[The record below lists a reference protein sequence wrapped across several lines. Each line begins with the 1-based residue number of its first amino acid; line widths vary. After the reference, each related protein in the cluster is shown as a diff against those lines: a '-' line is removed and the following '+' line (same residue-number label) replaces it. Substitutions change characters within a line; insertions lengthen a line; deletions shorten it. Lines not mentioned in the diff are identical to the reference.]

1 MEYDV
6 AKAIERIED
15 ELIYSIIRNLKRHRA
30 EETEEGFNWEMW
42 QVKQLQSLNKFKKD
56 NLKYKPKF
64 AKLNKQIEELLI
76 DMATD
81 GSLDQEKA
89 ILEAI
94 KKGYK
99 PPKRSSNKLDATFFK
114 YNSKKLEALI
124 SETSKNMAKAET
136 AILRMAHDKY
146 RSIIFDAQMYAATGV
161 GTYEKAVDMAT
172 RDFLSAGIN
181 CVEYSNGARHTLSN
195 YARMAIR
202 TASKRAYLQ
211 GEGEQRKEWGIHTV
225 IVNKRGN
232 PCPKCLPFVGKVL
245 IDDVWSGGSKK
256 DGDYMLMSSA
266 IAAGLYHP
274 NCKDSHTTYFEGLTT
289 RGASFT
295 KKEINRIEKEYAEE
309 QKRIYTQSQAKK
321 YKRLRDNSLDE
332 ENKAKYSTKAKKRDI
347 YSSQFYRGVTRGE
360 EKEFNTLYVKN
371 IKTKKVMTY
380 NSDIYVS
387 DKAEIKPKALHMI
400 NKNTEDAIKHL
411 GLSLENK
418 PIIVILDTSEMPT
431 AFGIYNA
438 IENVVY
444 YAVDIN
450 EKYHKHHI
458 GSIEYHEMV
467 HFLQAERYRSK
478 GKTITYENYKEYQ
491 KEMLKTCKKNIDSFG
506 IDEYNVNEI
515 SDYADDAYE
524 INRFDEVEAEHLT
537 KERFGGK

>member
-1 MEYDV
+1 MDYDV

-30 EETEEGFNWEMW
+30 EETKEGFNWEMW

-146 RSIIFDAQMYAATGV
+146 ISIIFDAQMYAATGA

-211 GEGEQRKEWGIHTV
+211 GEGEQRREWGIHTV

-295 KKEINRIEKEYAEE
+295 KKEIETIEQDYLEE
-309 QKRIYTQSQAKK
+309 QKQLYAQNQAKK
-321 YKRLRDNSLDE
+321 YQRLADNSLDE
-332 ENKAKYSTKAKKRDI
+332 GNKQKYMAKADDWQEKLVRLKNR
-347 YSSQFYRGVTRGE
+347 TRSGIINIEIDEFVPCLKDANTGE
-360 EKEFNTLYVKN
+360 
-371 IKTKKVMTY
+371 
-380 NSDIYVS
+380 
-387 DKAEIKPKALHMI
+387 
-400 NKNTEDAIKHL
+400 
-411 GLSLENK
+411 
-418 PIIVILDTSEMPT
+418 ILDTEVFQIMDR
-431 AFGIYNA
+431 N
-438 IENVVY
+438 
-444 YAVDIN
+444 
-450 EKYHKHHI
+450 
-458 GSIEYHEMV
+458 
-467 HFLQAERYRSK
+467 LLK
-478 GKTITYENYKEYQ
+478 GYT
-491 KEMLKTCKKNIDSFG
+491 KKNGWNINWFKIAKDNEVYALVLKGESEFQGLIGLRPDKDARAVYLNWASTAPRNNKILNNGKQDYIGVGGHLFAIGAEKSLSCGYDGVMYGFAANETVMNHYIYKFG
-506 IDEYNVNEI
+506 AENIPIQHPYQIIIDERAAQNLLNEYNF
-515 SDYADDAYE
+515 SW
-524 INRFDEVEAEHLT
+524 
-537 KERFGGK
+537 KE

>member
-1 MEYDV
+1 MDYDV

-15 ELIYSIIRNLKRHRA
+15 ELIYSIMRNLKRHRA
-30 EETEEGFNWEMW
+30 EETKEGFNWEMW

-146 RSIIFDAQMYAATGV
+146 RSIIFDAQMYAATGA

-274 NCKDSHTTYFEGLTT
+274 NCKDSHTTYFEGVTT
-289 RGASFT
+289 RDASFT
-295 KKEINRIEKEYAEE
+295 KKEIETIKQDYLEE
-309 QKRIYTQSQAKK
+309 QKQLYAQNQAKK
-321 YKRLRDNSLDE
+321 YRRLADNSLDE
-332 ENKAKYSTKAKKRDI
+332 ENIKKNEI
-347 YSSQFYRGVTRGE
+347 KE
-360 EKEFNTLYVKN
+360 EKWKNKLQTQYENFLKEHVPILSKVFDNESMWNGKVIIEKLQPKERGHVQWDSGGIFINEDYIDAFTESTCIHEAIHTFSGLHMDALIVKKN
-371 IKTKKVMTY
+371 
-380 NSDIYVS
+380 
-387 DKAEIKPKALHMI
+387 KAEKIEEASVALFTKNYMQKI
-400 NKNTEDAIKHL
+400 NKPYSNSYSKFVEILEVLNRKFKFGETDYDFAIKL
-411 GLSLENK
+411 LNI
-418 PIIVILDTSEMPT
+418 PLDKRYDWLYKTVYDKMIEMQ
-431 AFGIYNA
+431 AS
-438 IENVVY
+438 
-444 YAVDIN
+444 IN
-450 EKYHKHHI
+450 
-458 GSIEYHEMV
+458 
-467 HFLQAERYRSK
+467 
-478 GKTITYENYKEYQ
+478 
-491 KEMLKTCKKNIDSFG
+491 D
-506 IDEYNVNEI
+506 IDEVMFYIEELYGNLE
-515 SDYADDAYE
+515 
-524 INRFDEVEAEHLT
+524 
-537 KERFGGK
+537 G

>member
-1 MEYDV
+1 MDYDV

-30 EETEEGFNWEMW
+30 EETKEGFNWEMW

-146 RSIIFDAQMYAATGV
+146 RSIIFDAQMYAATGA

-211 GEGEQRKEWGIHTV
+211 GEGEQRREWGIHTV

-295 KKEINRIEKEYAEE
+295 KKEIE
-309 QKRIYTQSQAKK
+309 T
-321 YKRLRDNSLDE
+321 
-332 ENKAKYSTKAKKRDI
+332 
-347 YSSQFYRGVTRGE
+347 
-360 EKEFNTLYVKN
+360 
-371 IKTKKVMTY
+371 IKQDY
-380 NSDIYVS
+380 L
-387 DKAEIKPKALHMI
+387 EI
-400 NKNTEDAIKHL
+400 
-411 GLSLENK
+411 
-418 PIIVILDTSEMPT
+418 
-431 AFGIYNA
+431 
-438 IENVVY
+438 
-444 YAVDIN
+444 
-450 EKYHKHHI
+450 
-458 GSIEYHEMV
+458 
-467 HFLQAERYRSK
+467 
-478 GKTITYENYKEYQ
+478 
-491 KEMLKTCKKNIDSFG
+491 
-506 IDEYNVNEI
+506 
-515 SDYADDAYE
+515 
-524 INRFDEVEAEHLT
+524 
-537 KERFGGK
+537 

>member
-1 MEYDV
+1 MDYDV

-15 ELIYSIIRNLKRHRA
+15 ELIYSIMRNLKRHRA
-30 EETEEGFNWEMW
+30 EETKEGFNWEMW

-76 DMATD
+76 DMATY
-81 GSLDQEKA
+81 GSLDQEKV

-146 RSIIFDAQMYAATGV
+146 RSIIFDAQMYAATGA

-295 KKEINRIEKEYAEE
+295 KKEIETIKQDYLEE
-309 QKRIYTQSQAKK
+309 QKQLYAQNQAKK
-321 YKRLRDNSLDE
+321 YQRLADNSLDE
-332 ENKAKYSTKAKKRDI
+332 ENRQKYEKKTVAKSFEISKINITDITDNNINAIHYYMSAKSYIVNEKLRNNIELSDIEQEFIREFDDALKKLPKYNGNLQRSVYFNSDDDITEFLKDYTIGEPVTYKGYISTTKGETYNPDGQVQIYIEDAKNGVDISTYNKAEDEVLYDRNSTFKVSNIVEKDGKHYI
-347 YSSQFYRGVTRGE
+347 LLE
-360 EKEFNTLYVKN
+360 EKE
-371 IKTKKVMTY
+371 
-380 NSDIYVS
+380 
-387 DKAEIKPKALHMI
+387 
-400 NKNTEDAIKHL
+400 
-411 GLSLENK
+411 
-418 PIIVILDTSEMPT
+418 
-431 AFGIYNA
+431 
-438 IENVVY
+438 
-444 YAVDIN
+444 
-450 EKYHKHHI
+450 
-458 GSIEYHEMV
+458 
-467 HFLQAERYRSK
+467 
-478 GKTITYENYKEYQ
+478 
-491 KEMLKTCKKNIDSFG
+491 
-506 IDEYNVNEI
+506 DE
-515 SDYADDAYE
+515 
-524 INRFDEVEAEHLT
+524 
-537 KERFGGK
+537 